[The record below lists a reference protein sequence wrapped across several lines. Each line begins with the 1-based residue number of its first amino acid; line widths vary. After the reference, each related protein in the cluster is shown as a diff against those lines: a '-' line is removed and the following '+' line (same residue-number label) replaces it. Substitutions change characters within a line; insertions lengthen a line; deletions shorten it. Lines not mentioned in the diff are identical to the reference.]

1 MVRYEKVMLCGL
13 ILRMRMFYFA
23 VGYFAKVDKRGHN
36 DTIRYKKVIPIFW
49 WWYQSTTFELL
60 KEKSFLFWKHF
71 YQVQWSLEGEKEFS
85 ITLNGIDLSQFST
98 DGNCF
103 KLYLTKDMWQFILL
117 DGALGRAWHVQWG
130 FEEKNRWIKRI
141 EEFNR

>member
-1 MVRYEKVMLCGL
+1 MKRIFLCLLMTLTAVLGFSN
-13 ILRMRMFYFA
+13 IL
-23 VGYFAKVDKRGHN
+23 D
-36 DTIRYKKVIPIFW
+36 DSE
-49 WWYQSTTFELL
+49 QSQRFELYPTQNTFNFL
-60 KEKSFLFWKHF
+60 KLDKKTGKI

-103 KLYLTKDMWQFILL
+103 KLYPTKNMWQFILL
-117 DGALGRAWHVQWG
+117 DGASGRAWHVQWG

>member
-1 MVRYEKVMLCGL
+1 MKRIFLYLLMSLTAVQGFSN
-13 ILRMRMFYFA
+13 IL
-23 VGYFAKVDKRGHN
+23 D
-36 DTIRYKKVIPIFW
+36 DSE
-49 WWYQSTTFELL
+49 QSQRFELYPTQNSFNFL
-60 KEKSFLFWKHF
+60 KLDKKTGKI
-71 YQVQWSLEGEKEFS
+71 YQVQWSLEGEEEFS

-103 KLYLTKDMWQFILL
+103 KLYPTKNMWQFILL
-117 DGALGRAWHVQWG
+117 DGASGRAWHVQWG

>member
-1 MVRYEKVMLCGL
+1 MKRIFLCLLMSLTAVLGFSN
-13 ILRMRMFYFA
+13 IL
-23 VGYFAKVDKRGHN
+23 D
-36 DTIRYKKVIPIFW
+36 DSE
-49 WWYQSTTFELL
+49 QSQRFELYPTQNSFNFL
-60 KEKSFLFWKHF
+60 KLDKKTGKI

-103 KLYLTKDMWQFILL
+103 KLYPTKNMWQFILL
-117 DGALGRAWHVQWG
+117 DGASGRAWHVQWG

-141 EEFNR
+141 EEFDR

>member
-1 MVRYEKVMLCGL
+1 MKRIFLCLLMSLTAVLGFSN
-13 ILRMRMFYFA
+13 IL
-23 VGYFAKVDKRGHN
+23 D
-36 DTIRYKKVIPIFW
+36 DSE
-49 WWYQSTTFELL
+49 QSQRFELYPTQNSFNFL
-60 KEKSFLFWKHF
+60 KLDKKTGKI
-71 YQVQWSLEGEKEFS
+71 YQVQWSLEGKKEFS

-103 KLYLTKDMWQFILL
+103 KLYPTKNMWQFILL
-117 DGALGRAWHVQWG
+117 DGASGRAWHVQWG

>member
-1 MVRYEKVMLCGL
+1 MKRIFLCLMMSLTAVLGFSN
-13 ILRMRMFYFA
+13 IL
-23 VGYFAKVDKRGHN
+23 D
-36 DTIRYKKVIPIFW
+36 DSE
-49 WWYQSTTFELL
+49 QSQRFELYPTQNSFNSL
-60 KEKSFLFWKHF
+60 KLDKKTGKI
-71 YQVQWSLEGEKEFS
+71 YQVQWSLEGEEEFS

-103 KLYLTKDMWQFILL
+103 KLYPTKNMWQFILL
-117 DGALGRAWHVQWG
+117 DGASGRAWHVQWG

>member
-1 MVRYEKVMLCGL
+1 MKRIFLCL
-13 ILRMRMFYFA
+13 LMSLTA
-23 VGYFAKVDKRGHN
+23 VLGFSNVLD
-36 DTIRYKKVIPIFW
+36 DSE
-49 WWYQSTTFELL
+49 QSQRFELYPTQNSFNFL
-60 KEKSFLFWKHF
+60 KLDKKTGKI

-103 KLYLTKDMWQFILL
+103 KLYPTKNMWQFILL
-117 DGALGRAWHVQWG
+117 DGASGRAWHVQWG

-141 EEFNR
+141 EEFDR

>member
-1 MVRYEKVMLCGL
+1 MKRIFLCLLMSLTAVLGFSN
-13 ILRMRMFYFA
+13 IL
-23 VGYFAKVDKRGHN
+23 D
-36 DTIRYKKVIPIFW
+36 DSE
-49 WWYQSTTFELL
+49 QSQRFELYPTQNTFNFL
-60 KEKSFLFWKHF
+60 KLDKKTGKI

-85 ITLNGIDLSQFST
+85 ITLNGIDLSQIST

-103 KLYLTKDMWQFILL
+103 KLYPTKNMWQFILL
-117 DGALGRAWHVQWG
+117 DGASGRAWHVQWG

>member
-1 MVRYEKVMLCGL
+1 MKRIFLCLLMSLTAVPGFSN
-13 ILRMRMFYFA
+13 IL
-23 VGYFAKVDKRGHN
+23 D
-36 DTIRYKKVIPIFW
+36 DSE
-49 WWYQSTTFELL
+49 QSQRFELYPTQNTFNFL
-60 KEKSFLFWKHF
+60 KLDKKTGKI

-103 KLYLTKDMWQFILL
+103 KLYPTKNMWQFILL
-117 DGALGRAWHVQWG
+117 DGASGRAWHVQWG

>member
-1 MVRYEKVMLCGL
+1 MKRIFLCLLMSLTAVLGFSN
-13 ILRMRMFYFA
+13 IL
-23 VGYFAKVDKRGHN
+23 D
-36 DTIRYKKVIPIFW
+36 DSE
-49 WWYQSTTFELL
+49 QSQRFELYPTQNSFNFL
-60 KEKSFLFWKHF
+60 KLDKKTGKI

-103 KLYLTKDMWQFILL
+103 KLYPTKNMWQFILL
-117 DGALGRAWHVQWG
+117 DGVSGRAWHVQWG

>member
-1 MVRYEKVMLCGL
+1 MKRIFLCLLMSLTAVLGFSN
-13 ILRMRMFYFA
+13 IL
-23 VGYFAKVDKRGHN
+23 D
-36 DTIRYKKVIPIFW
+36 DSE
-49 WWYQSTTFELL
+49 QSQRFELYPTQNSFNFL
-60 KEKSFLFWKHF
+60 KLDKKIGKI
-71 YQVQWSLEGEKEFS
+71 YQVQWSLEGEEEFS

-103 KLYLTKDMWQFILL
+103 KLYPTKNMWQFILL
-117 DGALGRAWHVQWG
+117 DGASGRAWHVQWG

>member
-1 MVRYEKVMLCGL
+1 MKRIFLYLLMSLTAVQGFSN
-13 ILRMRMFYFA
+13 IL
-23 VGYFAKVDKRGHN
+23 D
-36 DTIRYKKVIPIFW
+36 DSE
-49 WWYQSTTFELL
+49 QSQRFELYPTQNSFNFL
-60 KEKSFLFWKHF
+60 KLDKKTGKI

-103 KLYLTKDMWQFILL
+103 KLYPTKNMWQFILL
-117 DGALGRAWHVQWG
+117 DGASGRAWHVQWG

>member
-1 MVRYEKVMLCGL
+1 MKRIFLCLLMSLTAVLGFSN
-13 ILRMRMFYFA
+13 IL
-23 VGYFAKVDKRGHN
+23 DN
-36 DTIRYKKVIPIFW
+36 SE
-49 WWYQSTTFELL
+49 QSQRFELYPTQNSFNFL
-60 KEKSFLFWKHF
+60 KLDKKTGKI

-103 KLYLTKDMWQFILL
+103 KLYPTKNMWQFILL
-117 DGALGRAWHVQWG
+117 DGASGRAWHVQWG

>member
-1 MVRYEKVMLCGL
+1 MKRIFLCLLMSLTAVLGFSN
-13 ILRMRMFYFA
+13 IL
-23 VGYFAKVDKRGHN
+23 D
-36 DTIRYKKVIPIFW
+36 DSE
-49 WWYQSTTFELL
+49 QSQRFELYPTQNSFNFL
-60 KEKSFLFWKHF
+60 KLDKKTGKI

-103 KLYLTKDMWQFILL
+103 KLYPTKNMWQFILL
-117 DGALGRAWHVQWG
+117 DGASGRAWHVQWG
-130 FEEKNRWIKRI
+130 FDEKNRWIKRI

>member
-1 MVRYEKVMLCGL
+1 MKRIFLCLLMSLTAVQGFSN
-13 ILRMRMFYFA
+13 IL
-23 VGYFAKVDKRGHN
+23 D
-36 DTIRYKKVIPIFW
+36 DSE
-49 WWYQSTTFELL
+49 QSQRFELYPTQNSFNFL
-60 KEKSFLFWKHF
+60 KLDKKIGKI

-103 KLYLTKDMWQFILL
+103 KLYPTKNMWQFILL
-117 DGALGRAWHVQWG
+117 DGASGRAWHVQWG

-141 EEFNR
+141 EEFDR

>member
-1 MVRYEKVMLCGL
+1 MKRIFLCLLMSLTAVLGFSN
-13 ILRMRMFYFA
+13 IL
-23 VGYFAKVDKRGHN
+23 D
-36 DTIRYKKVIPIFW
+36 DSE
-49 WWYQSTTFELL
+49 QSQRFELYPTQNSFNFL
-60 KEKSFLFWKHF
+60 KLDKKTGKI
-71 YQVQWSLEGEKEFS
+71 YQVQWSLEGEEEFS

-103 KLYLTKDMWQFILL
+103 KLYPTKNMWQFILL
-117 DGALGRAWHVQWG
+117 DGASGRAWHVQWG

>member
-1 MVRYEKVMLCGL
+1 MKRIFLCLLMSLTAVQGFSN
-13 ILRMRMFYFA
+13 IL
-23 VGYFAKVDKRGHN
+23 D
-36 DTIRYKKVIPIFW
+36 DSE
-49 WWYQSTTFELL
+49 QSQRFELYPTQNSFNFL
-60 KEKSFLFWKHF
+60 KLDKKTGKI

-103 KLYLTKDMWQFILL
+103 KLYPTKNMCQFILL
-117 DGALGRAWHVQWG
+117 DGASGRAWHVQWG

-141 EEFNR
+141 EEFDR

>member
-1 MVRYEKVMLCGL
+1 MKRIFLCLMMSLTAVLGFSN
-13 ILRMRMFYFA
+13 IL
-23 VGYFAKVDKRGHN
+23 DN
-36 DTIRYKKVIPIFW
+36 SE
-49 WWYQSTTFELL
+49 QSQRFELYPTQNSFNFL
-60 KEKSFLFWKHF
+60 KLDKKTGKI

-103 KLYLTKDMWQFILL
+103 KLYPTKNMWQFILL
-117 DGALGRAWHVQWG
+117 DGASGRAWHVQWG

>member
-1 MVRYEKVMLCGL
+1 MKRIFLCLLMSLTAVLGFSN
-13 ILRMRMFYFA
+13 IL
-23 VGYFAKVDKRGHN
+23 D
-36 DTIRYKKVIPIFW
+36 DSE
-49 WWYQSTTFELL
+49 QSQRFELYPTQNSFNFL
-60 KEKSFLFWKHF
+60 KLDKKTGKI
-71 YQVQWSLEGEKEFS
+71 YQVQWSLEGEAEFS

-103 KLYLTKDMWQFILL
+103 KLYPTKNMWQFILL
-117 DGALGRAWHVQWG
+117 DGASGRAWHVQWG

>member
-1 MVRYEKVMLCGL
+1 MKRIFLCLLMSLTAVLGFSN
-13 ILRMRMFYFA
+13 IL
-23 VGYFAKVDKRGHN
+23 D
-36 DTIRYKKVIPIFW
+36 DSE
-49 WWYQSTTFELL
+49 QSQRFELYPTQNSFNFL
-60 KEKSFLFWKHF
+60 KLDKKTGKI
-71 YQVQWSLEGEKEFS
+71 YQVQWSLEGEEELS

-103 KLYLTKDMWQFILL
+103 KLYPTKNMWQFILL
-117 DGALGRAWHVQWG
+117 DGASGRAWHVQWG

>member
-1 MVRYEKVMLCGL
+1 MKRIFLCLMMSLTAVLGFSN
-13 ILRMRMFYFA
+13 IL
-23 VGYFAKVDKRGHN
+23 D
-36 DTIRYKKVIPIFW
+36 DSE
-49 WWYQSTTFELL
+49 QSQRFELYPTQNSFNFL
-60 KEKSFLFWKHF
+60 KLDKKTGKI
-71 YQVQWSLEGEKEFS
+71 YQVQWSLEGEEEFS

-103 KLYLTKDMWQFILL
+103 KLYPTKNMWQFILL
-117 DGALGRAWHVQWG
+117 DGASGRAWHVQWG

>member
-1 MVRYEKVMLCGL
+1 MKRIFLCLMMSLTAVLGFSN
-13 ILRMRMFYFA
+13 IL
-23 VGYFAKVDKRGHN
+23 D
-36 DTIRYKKVIPIFW
+36 DSE
-49 WWYQSTTFELL
+49 QSQRFELYPTQNSFNFL
-60 KEKSFLFWKHF
+60 KLDKKTGKI

-103 KLYLTKDMWQFILL
+103 KLYPTKNMWQFILL
-117 DGALGRAWHVQWG
+117 DGASGRAWHVQWG

>member
-1 MVRYEKVMLCGL
+1 MKRIFLCLLMSLTAVLGFSN
-13 ILRMRMFYFA
+13 IL
-23 VGYFAKVDKRGHN
+23 D
-36 DTIRYKKVIPIFW
+36 DSE
-49 WWYQSTTFELL
+49 QSQRFELYPTQNTFNFL
-60 KEKSFLFWKHF
+60 KLDKKTGKI
-71 YQVQWSLEGEKEFS
+71 YQVQWNLEGEKEFS

-103 KLYLTKDMWQFILL
+103 KLYPTKNMWQFILL
-117 DGALGRAWHVQWG
+117 DGASGRAWHVQWG

>member
-1 MVRYEKVMLCGL
+1 MKRIFLCLMMSLTAVLGFSN
-13 ILRMRMFYFA
+13 IL
-23 VGYFAKVDKRGHN
+23 D
-36 DTIRYKKVIPIFW
+36 DSE
-49 WWYQSTTFELL
+49 QSQRFELYPTQNSFNFL
-60 KEKSFLFWKHF
+60 KLDKKTGKI
-71 YQVQWSLEGEKEFS
+71 YQVQWSLEEEEEFS

-103 KLYLTKDMWQFILL
+103 KLYPTKNMWQFILL
-117 DGALGRAWHVQWG
+117 DGASGRAWHVQWG

>member
-1 MVRYEKVMLCGL
+1 MKRIFLCLLMSLTAVLGFSN
-13 ILRMRMFYFA
+13 IL
-23 VGYFAKVDKRGHN
+23 D
-36 DTIRYKKVIPIFW
+36 DSE
-49 WWYQSTTFELL
+49 QSQRFELYPTQNSFNFL
-60 KEKSFLFWKHF
+60 KLDKKTGKI
-71 YQVQWSLEGEKEFS
+71 YQVQWSLEGEEEFS

-103 KLYLTKDMWQFILL
+103 KLYPTKNMWQFILL
-117 DGALGRAWHVQWG
+117 DGASGRVWHVQWG

>member
-1 MVRYEKVMLCGL
+1 MKRIFLCLLMSLTAVLGFSN
-13 ILRMRMFYFA
+13 IL
-23 VGYFAKVDKRGHN
+23 D
-36 DTIRYKKVIPIFW
+36 DSE
-49 WWYQSTTFELL
+49 QSQRFELYPTQNTFNFL
-60 KEKSFLFWKHF
+60 KSDKKTGKI

-103 KLYLTKDMWQFILL
+103 KLYPTKNMWQFILL
-117 DGALGRAWHVQWG
+117 DGASGRAWHVQWG